1 MSLRA
6 RLITGTA
13 SLLAI
18 AVGAGLLA
26 AYFTVRNQLD
36 HQLDVSLQTRAAP
49 LIAIRRGKPKVPL
62 SGLHP
67 KSTAPAIGGAN
78 AYIEFVQAN
87 GTIVLPHGE
96 TAKLPTFEARAVA
109 AGRHP
114 AFFTEATVSGIHIR
128 IYTTRLRSDAALEV
142 ALPLTDTDHVL
153 ARLKLL
159 FLLISLLAITAAA
172 GAALLL
178 SKTLLRPV
186 RQLTDYA
193 ERIAATGDLAQR
205 PDESR
210 SDELGR
216 LAVAFNAMLDALAT
230 SVNAQRQL
238 VADAS
243 HELRT
248 PLTTA
253 RTNLEVIELHDDIP
267 APQRRRIL
275 SEALDELKEMTN
287 LIDELVDLARGEA
300 QPLEKQNTR
309 LDLIADEV
317 VSLAARRTGREFQTT
332 LAPTTVRGSPPALAR
347 AISNLIDNALKWG
360 PLDQPVHV
368 SVDGGAV
375 GVRDHGPGIAPEDLP
390 HVFDRFYR
398 AAAARTLPGSGLG
411 LAIVQQIAEA
421 HNGTVTVEASN
432 HEGSLFTLRIPT
444 LPIDKNETTPG
455 NGRRN

>member
-49 LIAIRRGKPKVPL
+49 LIAIRRGKPKAPL

-193 ERIAATGDLAQR
+193 ERIATTGDLAQR